1 MSFFIIHNA
10 KSANLLISAY
20 LLDGQNIKIVC
31 RVSGYC
37 KSVIIRWRYRY
48 INTNEY
54 CECLTR
60 QIYYDNDDSIWA
72 GVVKVWKCDI
82 NFIIG
87 VYGTDLYWYSEVGKN
102 KHIAEALPF
111 SFIIPMIRKN
121 DLCHYLPNLPS
132 WLRGCTL
139 YEVLDRK
146 SVV

>member
-54 CECLTR
+54 CECLAR
-60 QIYYDNDDSIWA
+60 QIYYDNDDYVPTSLKEVIITGGNSIKSYA
-72 GVVKVWKCDI
+72 FYYCTSLTSIVIPDSVTSLGRSCES
-82 NFIIG
+82 
-87 VYGTDLYWYSEVGKN
+87 LEV
-102 KHIAEALPF
+102 
-111 SFIIPMIRKN
+111 
-121 DLCHYLPNLPS
+121 
-132 WLRGCTL
+132 
-139 YEVLDRK
+139 
-146 SVV
+146 

>member
-37 KSVIIRWRYRY
+37 KSVVIRWRYRY

-54 CECLTR
+54 CECLAR
-60 QIYYDNDDSIWA
+60 QIYYDNDDSIWE
-72 GVVKVWKCDI
+72 GVAKVWKCDI

-102 KHIAEALPF
+102 KH
-111 SFIIPMIRKN
+111 
-121 DLCHYLPNLPS
+121 YLSLLS
-132 WLRGCTL
+132 
-139 YEVLDRK
+139 YQ
-146 SVV
+146 